1 MVTHP
6 RFSDSELDDDGAVG
20 LAEAFA
26 EGNWPD
32 LKELWYVTYHSNCS
46 RLPSISSELSI
57 LVN

>member
-1 MVTHP
+1 VVTHP

-32 LKELWYVTYHSNCS
+32 LKELW
-46 RLPSISSELSI
+46 
-57 LVN
+57 

>member
-1 MVTHP
+1 LPTPACSAFYEGYIIDILRVVTHP

-32 LKELWYVTYHSNCS
+32 LKELW
-46 RLPSISSELSI
+46 
-57 LVN
+57 